1 MSLKNFMEDVVQ
13 EVFQDVKDLR
23 PDVCTCNR
31 CRDDVIALA
40 LSKLKGRY
48 ATTPEGEIF
57 ARVEQSDRQ
66 VRTDALLAV
75 MQAVDVVSKNP
86 KHFDTR

>member
-1 MSLKNFMEDVVQ
+1 MSLKNFMEDVVK
-13 EVFQDVKDLR
+13 EVFQDVKKARSDFCSC
-23 PDVCTCNR
+23 DR
-31 CRDDVIALA
+31 CREDVIALA
-40 LSKLKGRY
+40 LTNIKGRY

-86 KHFDTR
+86 KHDKQ

>member
-1 MSLKNFMEDVVQ
+1 MSLKNFMEDVVK
-13 EVFQDVKDLR
+13 EVFQDVKRVRSDLC
-23 PDVCTCNR
+23 PCNR
-31 CRDDVIALA
+31 CREDVVALA
-40 LSKLKGRY
+40 LSKIKGRY

-86 KHFDTR
+86 KHDKT